1 MDNTELSQ
9 NADFL
14 SIALE
19 QIDAGNY
26 EVAREFVE
34 DVYGNL
40 LEEMDDDN

>member
-1 MDNTELSQ
+1 MDNTELAL

-26 EVAREFVE
+26 DVARGFVE

-40 LEEMDDDN
+40 LEQIDEND